1 MERILEEAPRFF
13 TGANLALLLE
23 AAGLTLA
30 MTLVGCLIGFALAF
44 LLVYLRQTPGLW
56 ALPLRLVCIAYVE
69 VFRRIPFLVVIYLV
83 LFFIQAVTPD
93 ASLFAIAVIAICL
106 YAVAYTA
113 DIIRGGLESV
123 PRTQVEAAEAMNLT
137 RFQAT
142 TMVVLP
148 QAWPVIVPPA
158 IAFAVSFIKDTAL
171 VSQIGVFELTFR
183 GRELN
188 NQGYSGVLV
197 FGTIALC
204 YFALSFPLSLL
215 GQHLEARLA
224 TPRGQRSA
232 RHLRGAGG
240 PSGDR
245 PVGGEG

>member
-1 MERILEEAPRFF
+1 VGLSGEGADLLMERILEQLPRFF
-13 TGANLALLLE
+13 SPANIGMLLE
-23 AAGLTLA
+23 AAWLTLA
-30 MTLVGCLIGFALAF
+30 MTFTGCLIGFGLAF
-44 LLVYLRQTPGLW
+44 VLVFLRQTPGLW

-69 VFRRIPFLVVIYLV
+69 FFRRIPFLVIIYLV
-83 LFFIQAVTPD
+83 LFFIQAITPN

-123 PRTQVEAAEAMNLT
+123 PHTQVEAARTMNMSRLQT
-137 RFQAT
+137 LL
-142 TMVVLP
+142 MVVLP
-148 QAWPVIVPPA
+148 QAWPVILPPA

-183 GRELN
+183 GKELN

-197 FGTIALC
+197 FGTIAFI
-204 YFALSFPLSLL
+204 YFMLSFPLTLL
-215 GQHLEARLA
+215 GQHLEKRLA

-232 RHLRGAGG
+232 RKIRQ
-240 PSGDR
+240 P
-245 PVGGEG
+245 